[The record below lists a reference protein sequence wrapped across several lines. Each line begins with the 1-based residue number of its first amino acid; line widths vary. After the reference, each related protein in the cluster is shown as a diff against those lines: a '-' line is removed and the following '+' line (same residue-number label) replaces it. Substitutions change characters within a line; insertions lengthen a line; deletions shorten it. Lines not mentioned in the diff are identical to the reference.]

1 MNIIK
6 IKDFEVPDDILEIL
20 IKDQTTGKNIVWGT
34 DQYGYRPDECM
45 TVEQVKEKEIRP
57 RILKSLEDQKSRTDS
72 KAEVF
77 TPFEI
82 IKKMNDSVDKDFDGG
97 YMDYIK
103 RTVLEI
109 TCGEAP
115 YLVSR
120 YDVST
125 GEKISL
131 ENREGLLDR
140 KMKKVNELVENKQCA
155 WWPTTCDAL
164 NSTYG
169 YEFQGDSLL
178 LARINIFKDIND
190 WYNDLTGEDFGDM
203 GVLVA
208 RMITFNIIQMDG
220 LTMTIPFTEI
230 PALVMDW
237 EKVKLVRFDDQP
249 IETPLF

>member
-1 MNIIK
+1 MDTIK
-6 IKDFEVPDDILEIL
+6 IKDFEVPDNILEIL

-45 TVEQVKEKEIRP
+45 TVEHVKEKEIRP

-82 IKKMNDSVDKDFDGG
+82 IKKMNDSVDNDFDGG

-125 GEKISL
+125 GEIISL

-140 KMKKVNELVENKQCA
+140 KMKKVNELVENKQCT
-155 WWPTTCDAL
+155 WWPTMCDAL

-190 WYNDLTGEDFGDM
+190 WYNDLTGEDFSDM
-203 GVLVA
+203 GILVA

-237 EKVKLVRFDDQP
+237 KKDEMVRFDDQP

>member
-1 MNIIK
+1 MNTIEL
-6 IKDFEVPDDILEIL
+6 KDFEVPDNILEIL

-34 DQYGYRPDECM
+34 DQYGYGPDECM
-45 TVEQVKEKEIRP
+45 TFEQVKEKNPRP

-155 WWPTTCDAL
+155 WWPTMCDAL

-203 GVLVA
+203 GILVA
-208 RMITFNIIQMDG
+208 RMITLNIIQMDG

-237 EKVKLVRFDDQP
+237 EKDEMVRFDDQP